1 MRATGKGPA
10 TTSSHTP
17 PVSGKSWN
25 ATASSPSGASCT
37 WSIRRTRPWTSPTR
51 FTKSFT
57 HILHNYKC
65 FVARQNALSLPPLL
79 QPPPAAQPGRG
90 HDSHQKPPHHQA
102 VHTRQAGQMGH
113 QELPAVRGQDRLHS
127 RRRNLHGPGQEQP
140 LAPPRIS
147 RQCCPPS
154 RGELAGHQQEP
165 HAVHGPLLQLRRAL
179 PHAEERA
186 GSPGRGHRHAKP
198 QALPQGTRQ
207 EADRTWPVRIPV
219 PGSSVCHR
227 LEGPQAHPLP
237 EQLPRPEESVH
248 REQACGGPARAVD
261 HATACGGLHQVSLP
275 PVSFHTV
282 LHECSACTL
291 TLTLVSGT
299 WEPWT
304 RTTRSHA

>member
-25 ATASSPSGASCT
+25 TTASSPSGASCT
-37 WSIRRTRPWTSPTR
+37 W
-51 FTKSFT
+51 
-57 HILHNYKC
+57 
-65 FVARQNALSLPPLL
+65 
-79 QPPPAAQPGRG
+79 
-90 HDSHQKPPHHQA
+90 
-102 VHTRQAGQMGH
+102 
-113 QELPAVRGQDRLHS
+113 
-127 RRRNLHGPGQEQP
+127 PGQGPP

-165 HAVHGPLLQLRRAL
+165 HAVHGPLLQLSRAL

-186 GSPGRGHRHAKP
+186 GSPGHGHCHAKP

-207 EADRTWPVRIPV
+207 EADRMWPVRIPV

-237 EQLPRPEESVH
+237 KQLPRPEESVH
-248 REQACGGPARAVD
+248 REQACGGPARA
-261 HATACGGLHQVSLP
+261 ACGGLHQVSLP

-282 LHECSACTL
+282 LHECSA
-291 TLTLVSGT
+291 SGYSNFDSRFRYMGAVLHVPQVPLSACRKHML
-299 WEPWT
+299 E
-304 RTTRSHA
+304 